1 MGQGHPWRVALS
13 LGSPRGRQVE
23 GYRRPNLPCT
33 PTTGRTIASVN
44 MNLKLITCNVFLR
57 EACYCVATSPH
68 VLDLEFVELGEHIRP
83 EELRGKLQAAIDRC
97 EGSGRPYDAILLLFG
112 LCGNSSVGL
121 QARSIPL
128 VMPRAHDCCTIL
140 LGDKARFRELFGE
153 APSTPFSSSGY
164 MERGDYF
171 LRVEDGE
178 SKVHYG
184 DAYAEMVAQYGEEN
198 ARYIRDTMHP
208 QGSDEAGNRAVFIDV
223 PEFAHLGYDEQFRC
237 KAEAEGRQYVKA
249 EGSLRLVC
257 DLVNGNW
264 DPRDFLVVAP
274 GQHTQGVYDWEEIVR
289 AV

>member
-1 MGQGHPWRVALS
+1 MPWVTPA
-13 LGSPRGRQVE
+13 RQVQ
-23 GYRRPNLPCT
+23 GYRQKKLPRT
-33 PTTGRTIASVN
+33 PATGRTLASVD
-44 MNLKLITCNVFLR
+44 MNLKLIACNVFLR

-68 VLDLEFVELGEHIRP
+68 VFDLEFIELGEHTRP
-83 EELRGKLQAAIDRC
+83 DDLRGKLQSAIDRC

-140 LGDKARFRELFGE
+140 LGDKARFREVFGD

-178 SKVHYG
+178 SQVHYG
-184 DAYAEMVAQYGEEN
+184 DAYAELVAKHGEEN
-198 ARYIRDTMHP
+198 ARYVWETMHP
-208 QGSDEAGNRAVFIDV
+208 QGHDEASNRAVFVDV
-223 PEFAHLGYDEQFRC
+223 PEFAHLGHDERFRAG
-237 KAEAEGRQYVKA
+237 AEAEGRQCVKV

-257 DLVNGNW
+257 DLVNGEW
-264 DPRDFLVVAP
+264 DPRGFLVIEP
-274 GQHTQGVYDWEEIVR
+274 GQQTQGVYDWEEIVR